1 MSDITCQLQGS
12 LVLILTLARRA
23 AVFYLWARWADVQAA
38 PLLSLWPSEERE
50 HFGRGRDDT
59 PIQQCSMCAVP
70 FSGVPSISRG
80 LLINSA
86 VTEWKGAALTW
97 APSIP
102 SGCRRGS
109 AHHHHQFTL
118 SPASWIPNQPQTL
131 YRHEKNASWI
141 ISTGWEPAA
150 KQGSPEVKVVLF
162 FFFFFYCGGA
172 PCWLLFVFFC
182 GWGWQTNSSFY
193 SCSVPSEFWEWWR
206 WRTAQTPT
214 ITASWLSDG
223 IKKLNYKVQCWNSNE

>member
-1 MSDITCQLQGS
+1 MPDKTCQLQGS

-23 AVFYLWARWADVQAA
+23 AVFYLRAQWADVQAA
-38 PLLSLWPSEERE
+38 PLLSLWPSDERE

-59 PIQQCSMCAVP
+59 PIQECSMCAVP

-80 LLINSA
+80 LLINPT

-109 AHHHHQFTL
+109 AHYHHQFTL
-118 SPASWIPNQPQTL
+118 SPASGIPNQPQTL

-141 ISTGWEPAA
+141 ILTGWAPAA

-162 FFFFFYCGGA
+162 SFSFFIVAGRLAGCSS
-172 PCWLLFVFFC
+172 CFFC
-182 GWGWQTNSSFY
+182 GWGWHTNRSFY
-193 SCSVPSEFWEWWR
+193 SCSVCLVPSEFWEWWR
-206 WRTAQTPT
+206 WRTAQTPSQL
-214 ITASWLSDG
+214 IVRWDQ
-223 IKKLNYKVQCWNSNE
+223 KMKL